1 MLDLAADRNGFGLVD
16 LFTRVIAIKFYLL
29 RVEIV
34 QLIDQHDVAFTL
46 AVLKIRRGV
55 AADVDHARLHL
66 VVEALLDFLLR
77 ERLPAAF
84 NGGVVVDDAA
94 LRGRLLRLV
103 LFDSE
108 RDNYGNDHQNG
119 QRNEAD
125 VDGAE
130 LYFPFVHG

>member
-1 MLDLAADRNGFGLVD
+1 M
-16 LFTRVIAIKFYLL
+16 

-55 AADVDHARLHL
+55 AADVNHARLHL

-77 ERLPAAF
+77 ERLPTAF
-84 NGGVVVDDAA
+84 NGKIVIDNAA
-94 LRGRLLRLV
+94 LRSRLLRLV

-108 RDNYGNDHQNG
+108 RDNYGNDHQDG

-125 VDGAE
+125 VNGTE
-130 LYFPFVHG
+130 FHFPFVHG

>member
-1 MLDLAADRNGFGLVD
+1 M
-16 LFTRVIAIKFYLL
+16 

-34 QLIDQHDVAFTL
+34 QLIDQHDIAFTL

-77 ERLPAAF
+77 ERLPTAF
-84 NGGVVVDDAA
+84 NGRIVIDNAA
-94 LRGRLLRLV
+94 LRSRLLRLV

-108 RDNYGNDHQNG
+108 RDNYGNDHQDG

-125 VDGAE
+125 VNGAE
-130 LYFPFVHG
+130 LCFPFIHDASPFCFYEFDYAAASK

>member
-16 LFTRVIAIKFYLL
+16 LFTRVIAIELHLL
-29 RVEIV
+29 WIEIV

-46 AVLKIRRGV
+46 AVLEIRRGV
-55 AADVDHARLHL
+55 AADVDHASLHL

-77 ERLPAAF
+77 ERLPTAF
-84 NGGVVVDDAA
+84 NGRIVIDNAA
-94 LRGRLLRLV
+94 LRSRLLRLV

-108 RDNYGNDHQNG
+108 RDNYGNDHQDG

-130 LYFPFVHG
+130 LCFPFIHG

>member
-16 LFTRVIAIKFYLL
+16 LFARVIAIKFYLL

-34 QLIDQHDVAFTL
+34 QLIDQHDVAFTF
-46 AVLKIRRGV
+46 AVFEIRRGV
-55 AADVDHARLHL
+55 AADVDHASLHL
-66 VVEALLDFLLR
+66 VVEALLDFFLR

-84 NGGVVVDDAA
+84 DGGVVIDDAA

-108 RDNYGNDHQNG
+108 RDNYGKRPPG
-119 QRNEAD
+119 
-125 VDGAE
+125 
-130 LYFPFVHG
+130 L

>member
-1 MLDLAADRNGFGLVD
+1 MNAKRILA
-16 LFTRVIAIKFYLL
+16 LFLAVVTCLS
-29 RVEIV
+29 
-34 QLIDQHDVAFTL
+34 LIDQHDVAFTL

-84 NGGVVVDDAA
+84 DGGVIVDNAA
-94 LRGRLLRLV
+94 LRGRLLRFI
-103 LFDSE
+103 LFDGE
-108 RDNYGNDHQNG
+108 GDNHGNDHENG
-119 QRNEAD
+119 KRNEAD

-130 LYFPFVHG
+130 FHFPFIHG

>member
-1 MLDLAADRNGFGLVD
+1 M
-16 LFTRVIAIKFYLL
+16 

-84 NGGVVVDDAA
+84 DGGVIVDNAA
-94 LRGRLLRLV
+94 LRSRLLRFI
-103 LFDSE
+103 LFDGE
-108 RDNYGNDHQNG
+108 GDNHGNDHENG
-119 QRNEAD
+119 KRNEAD

-130 LYFPFVHG
+130 FHFPFIHG

>member
-1 MLDLAADRNGFGLVD
+1 MLDLAADCNGFGLVD
-16 LFTRVIAIKFYLL
+16 LFARVIAIKFYLL

-34 QLIDQHDVAFTL
+34 QLIDQHDIAFTL

-77 ERLPAAF
+77 ERLPTAF
-84 NGGVVVDDAA
+84 NGRIVIDNAA
-94 LRGRLLRLV
+94 LRSRLLRLV

-108 RDNYGNDHQNG
+108 RDNYGNDHQDG
-119 QRNEAD
+119 KRNEAD
-125 VDGAE
+125 VNGTE
-130 LYFPFVHG
+130 FHFPFVHG